1 MSAPRRPARIGFLLA
16 QLGAH
21 AAELFAHKTRELGI
35 TPAEAGVIR
44 IIGRTPGI
52 SQRELAQ
59 KFGAVQSRV
68 VVLIDR
74 LEAAG
79 LATRTRRAND
89 RRIQEIELTDAG
101 RQLLVALGRAARSQ
115 EATLTQGLS
124 ERRKTE
130 LYALLAELGSLR
142 GLDPDVH
149 PAYRAAAAD
158 PDAPD

>member
-1 MSAPRRPARIGFLLA
+1 MSAPQRPARIGFLLA

-21 AAELFAHKTRELGI
+21 AAELFAQKTRDLGI

-101 RQLLVALGRAARSQ
+101 RRLLVALGRAARTQ
-115 EATLTQGLS
+115 EATLTEGLS

-149 PAYRAAAAD
+149 PAYRAAA
-158 PDAPD
+158 DAPD